1 MAKAKDFVSQLT
13 LEEKSGMVTGR
24 PGPCVGNIVPIERL
38 GFHGLCLQDGPL
50 AIRTVDFASLFQ
62 AGVTTAASFDKA
74 LMYERGEMM
83 GAEFRG
89 KGAHIALSPVAGPLG
104 RGAYAGRNWEGFSPD
119 PYLTGVAMEETIQG
133 LQSNGIQA
141 CAKHWIANEQVRY
154 NEPSLRDNI

>member
-1 MAKAKDFVSQLT
+1 MGGWEEALAKAKDFVSQLT

-141 CAKHWIANEQVRY
+141 CAKHWIANEQVR
-154 NEPSLRDNI
+154 